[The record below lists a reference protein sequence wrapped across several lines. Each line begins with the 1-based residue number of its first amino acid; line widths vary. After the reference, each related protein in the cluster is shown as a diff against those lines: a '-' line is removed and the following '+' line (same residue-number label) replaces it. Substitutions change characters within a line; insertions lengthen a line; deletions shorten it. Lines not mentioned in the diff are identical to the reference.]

1 MTFSFFFF
9 VEYLVTLALRV
20 STIKNLFD
28 EIFDIGW
35 NSTIPLLME
44 FRVN

>member
-1 MTFSFFFF
+1 MTFFFF
-9 VEYLVTLALRV
+9 VEYLVTLSLRV

-35 NSTIPLLME
+35 NSIIRLSAVNGIP
-44 FRVN
+44 R